1 MFTIYIIFFSHF
13 NYKWFIIYQYKS
25 MDDILLNKKKI
36 TVLKLLFFWELLR
49 FERDIEKELL
59 TSTL

>member
-1 MFTIYIIFFSHF
+1 
-13 NYKWFIIYQYKS
+13 

-36 TVLKLLFFWELLR
+36 IVLKLLFFWELLR

-59 TSTL
+59 ISML

>member
-1 MFTIYIIFFSHF
+1 
-13 NYKWFIIYQYKS
+13 

>member
-1 MFTIYIIFFSHF
+1 
-13 NYKWFIIYQYKS
+13 
-25 MDDILLNKKKI
+25 MDDFLLNKKKI

-49 FERDIEKELL
+49 FERDIEKELKESL

>member
-1 MFTIYIIFFSHF
+1 
-13 NYKWFIIYQYKS
+13 

-49 FERDIEKELL
+49 FERDIEKVLKELL

>member
-1 MFTIYIIFFSHF
+1 MGDF
-13 NYKWFIIYQYKS
+13 
-25 MDDILLNKKKI
+25 LLNKKKI

-49 FERDIEKELL
+49 IERDIEKKLKESL

>member
-1 MFTIYIIFFSHF
+1 
-13 NYKWFIIYQYKS
+13 

-49 FERDIEKELL
+49 FERDIEKLLKELL

>member
-1 MFTIYIIFFSHF
+1 
-13 NYKWFIIYQYKS
+13 

-36 TVLKLLFFWELLR
+36 TVLKLLFFLELLR
-49 FERDIEKELL
+49 FERDIEKVLKELL